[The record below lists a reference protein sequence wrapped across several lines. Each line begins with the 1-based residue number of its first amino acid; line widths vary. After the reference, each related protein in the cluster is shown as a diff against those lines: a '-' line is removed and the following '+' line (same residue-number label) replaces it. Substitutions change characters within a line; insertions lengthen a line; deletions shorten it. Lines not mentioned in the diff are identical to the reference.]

1 MFLPYIDYDIPISLC
16 ILGLDKTPSEKLIG
30 TDLEYVSLGQRALAK
45 FPFYVVYD
53 RATGSAT
60 FEMGNVTQTDDE
72 NQMGIQIAISC
83 SIVIILFAMLV
94 YLIFLRRNRI
104 KAEEWLEQ
112 HKGTLFSQSA
122 NLKTEEEILDALVK
136 SKELKEMLEKN
147 QASGDASNSPGNF
160 PAPASPLTAG
170 DKNTSSAQS
179 NRRSSS
185 SANDPSKL
193 LPKKNFSNDPSA

>member
-1 MFLPYIDYDIPISLC
+1 
-16 ILGLDKTPSEKLIG
+16 
-30 TDLEYVSLGQRALAK
+30 
-45 FPFYVVYD
+45 
-53 RATGSAT
+53 
-60 FEMGNVTQTDDE
+60 MGGVTQTDDE

-147 QASGDASNSPGNF
+147 QTGSDPAANSGNF
-160 PAPASPLTAG
+160 PAQASPLGGAG
-170 DKNTSSAQS
+170 DKSTVSAQS
-179 NRRSSS
+179 NRRESG
-185 SANDPSKL
+185 SANDASKL